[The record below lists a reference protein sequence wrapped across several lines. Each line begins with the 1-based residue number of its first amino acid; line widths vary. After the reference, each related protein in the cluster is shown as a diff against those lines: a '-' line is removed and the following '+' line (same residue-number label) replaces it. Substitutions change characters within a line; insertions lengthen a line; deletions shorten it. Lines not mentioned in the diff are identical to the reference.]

1 MEAVKQLIGR
11 IEWIS
16 GIAQGHFRKS
26 ETRILVHLLKIGH
39 SVRRMRDVNRFLLGI
54 AEQIDLSRA
63 VYLDG
68 TRDCGARVVLVYS
81 EFSAIACI
89 ELLASLKL
97 P

>member
-11 IEWIS
+11 IEWIRRYS
-16 GIAQGHFRKS
+16 AGPFPEERNAY
-26 ETRILVHLLKIGH
+26 LVHLLKIGH

-68 TRDCGARVVLVYS
+68 TRDCGARVL
-81 EFSAIACI
+81 
-89 ELLASLKL
+89 
-97 P
+97 

>member
-11 IEWIS
+11 IEWIRRYS
-16 GIAQGHFRKS
+16 AGPFPEERNAY
-26 ETRILVHLLKIGH
+26 LAHLQKIGH

-68 TRDCGARVVLVYS
+68 TRDCGGQCLSDRQAG
-81 EFSAIACI
+81 A
-89 ELLASLKL
+89 
-97 P
+97 